1 MKKLCLLLV
10 CFMALYTVKAQKE
23 VEDSVKA
30 AVNKLFIGMA
40 QSDSAAIVTSFT
52 PGAVLQSIVEKDGKT
67 SVRNE
72 QVTDFGHSIA
82 SLQKGDADEQIKFN
96 TIKIDGAL
104 ALVWTPYNFFYKGKF
119 SHCGVDCFCLVR
131 IEGEW
136 KIQYLVDTR
145 RKTGCK
151 Y

>member
-1 MKKLCLLLV
+1 MKKLFLLLV
-10 CFMALYTVKAQKE
+10 CFMALHVVQAQKDA
-23 VEDSVKA
+23 EDSVKA

-52 PGAVLQSIVEKDGKT
+52 QDAILQSIEEKDGKT

-72 QVTDFGHSIA
+72 PVTAFGHAIA